1 MNEQD
6 MQHGQY
12 WQGEDLSWWILTEK
26 FNGCRAYW
34 DGENMWS
41 RGGIK
46 IEIPQEWRNYLP
58 ACHLDGEIYYGTD
71 GVYKCGAA
79 IRFGRFLPGM
89 EFIVFDM
96 PHEPGDYL
104 DRLSKANS
112 LIPPNPFIR
121 VAQSFICLSNRD
133 LITEMFRIQAAGGEG
148 IMARHPKI
156 QYTAGR
162 TNQLL
167 KVKEIPE

>member
-1 MNEQD
+1 MNEKD
-6 MQHGQY
+6 MQHGEY

-34 DGENMWS
+34 DGKNMWS
-41 RGGIK
+41 RGGLKIK
-46 IEIPQEWRNYLP
+46 IPQEWEKYLP
-58 ACHLDGEIYYGTD
+58 PFHLDGEIYFGTD

-79 IRFGRFLPGM
+79 IRYGRFLPGM

-96 PHEPGDYL
+96 PHYPGDYI
-104 DRLSKANS
+104 DRLRKIKS
-112 LIPPNPFIR
+112 LIDSNPFIR
-121 VAQSFICLSNRD
+121 VAKWSICLSNEQMI
-133 LITEMFRIQAAGGEG
+133 LKMLKIQAAGGEG
-148 IMARHPKI
+148 IMARHPNI
-156 QYTAGR
+156 QYAAGR